1 MSHKID
7 ICKYLNICRHIIVH
21 SPSTFPQVSGILG
34 HPLVCHRL
42 PGHRGAPRSQA
53 RPSAGSGGAAQGG
66 AVLGA
71 GQGRAELD
79 EVRFVEAGVDRA
91 APPAGARGGQHRGYQ
106 PGRGQPAAAAG
117 VAGGVGA

>member
-1 MSHKID
+1 M
-7 ICKYLNICRHIIVH
+7 
-21 SPSTFPQVSGILG
+21 
-34 HPLVCHRL
+34 CHRL
-42 PGHRGAPRSQA
+42 PGHRGAPWSQA
-53 RPSAGSGGAAQGG
+53 RTRARAGQGG

-106 PGRGQPAAAAG
+106 PGRGQPAAAG

>member
-7 ICKYLNICRHIIVH
+7 ICKYLNVCRHIIVH

-42 PGHRGAPRSQA
+42 PGHCGAPWSQA
-53 RPSAGSGGAAQGG
+53 RPSAGSGGAD
-66 AVLGA
+66 LGA

-117 VAGGVGA
+117 VAGGVGV